1 MSLPIRVPQNDGPR
15 PKPGEQLRTPSPSRA
30 PDPRSGLVPTRQA
43 AWRMCGPPHPSR
55 WGPHPGLA
63 EKRMQ
68 THLLP
73 QARHEKRFSG
83 GCQPGPVFKGGGGPA
98 AGAGNRE
105 GGSGSRSCGGCR
117 DYPLPGALTRPAG
130 QVCPN
135 PPQGPPPPPGQ
146 VLEAAQ
152 ARPDVLLSRAQAS
165 GTLALAMPCSWLWS
179 GQPRAGPC
187 HHRVAPSRPSGPRRQ
202 HPTVAQNLDRL
213 GGLIQAAGT
222 VAEHSMGI
230 TREEAG

>member
-1 MSLPIRVPQNDGPR
+1 MGP
-15 PKPGEQLRTPSPSRA
+15 PPGPCRETDANTLTPPGPSRET
-30 PDPRSGLVPTRQA
+30 LL
-43 AWRMCGPPHPSR
+43 WRLSAGSR
-55 WGPHPGLA
+55 VQRTW
-63 EKRMQ
+63 
-68 THLLP
+68 
-73 QARHEKRFSG
+73 
-83 GCQPGPVFKGGGGPA
+83 GGPA

-187 HHRVAPSRPSGPRRQ
+187 HHRVAPSRPSGPRQ

-213 GGLIQAAGT
+213 GGFIQAAGT
-222 VAEHSMGI
+222 VGEHSMGI